1 VAPRALRRQIP
12 EVGAECPSG
21 ARSVLCGGR
30 SVMSVP
36 TAISEMSSQII
47 PLKVLQICK
56 NPAEFW
62 PQRVFAF
69 ELRRWGN
76 AARVARC
83 RISAGVLARTWVIE
97 FASLRRQDLPRL
109 RTDPKM
115 IQFSTGPPTR
125 RVSDRA
131 PIRIPR
137 TIRTIWS
144 ASASC
149 CTRYLDHGN

>member
-1 VAPRALRRQIP
+1 
-12 EVGAECPSG
+12 
-21 ARSVLCGGR
+21 
-30 SVMSVP
+30 
-36 TAISEMSSQII
+36 MSSEII

-97 FASLRRQDLPRL
+97 FTSLRRQDLPRL

-115 IQFSTGPPTR
+115 IRFSAGPPTR

-131 PIRIPR
+131 PIEFLGERLGCVERPL
-137 TIRTIWS
+137 
-144 ASASC
+144 AC
-149 CTRYLDHGN
+149 